1 MGSSSSDESSSDD
14 EEEEGKKEKKAYERK
29 MHRQDRI
36 NLKLSKGR
44 HIVFNAHIPKM
55 KKQWKL
61 RVNGTLISK
70 MFCDKPLLIRQFMR
84 PGWRLGARPL
94 VMRLANMLDLGR
106 CGGGGVWCVVVVV
119 WKWVGCFRFA
129 MVCNGLQ
136 WGVF

>member
-106 CGGGGVWCVVVVV
+106 WWWWCVVCGGGGVE
-119 WKWVGCFRFA
+119 
-129 MVCNGLQ
+129 NG
-136 WGVF
+136 

>member
-1 MGSSSSDESSSDD
+1 
-14 EEEEGKKEKKAYERK
+14 

-106 CGGGGVWCVVVVV
+106 CGGGGVEM
-119 WKWVGCFRFA
+119 GSLF
-129 MVCNGLQ
+129 
-136 WGVF
+136 